1 MNGMTQPSRDYLNE
15 METFLKGIDLSKY
28 RLKYAQIKLVEMDLP
43 RDIQALKSIYEIY
56 WNNKEFLDF
65 DSYYAKYLL
74 AHQVQIEA
82 FRVKT
87 SMCLDCFTRGLKARI
102 YRTWASLITQI
113 HAGYV
118 AEKVFGD
125 GTVEMSV
132 ELDHKKIDIKVNYQG
147 CLINYQVKKESHR
160 PEARVRIASKKIN
173 DGLNL
178 DLFYFV
184 PPRKIFE
191 DPYKLD
197 GTPRKD
203 FERFTDNT
211 QLSLLPN
218 GFVVFN
224 QQTFKEDKELIDSKL
239 ASE

>member
-1 MNGMTQPSRDYLNE
+1 MTQPDTHSLSQ
-15 METFLKGIDLSKY
+15 METFLKGIDLTKY
-28 RLKYAQIKLVEMDLP
+28 RTAYSQIKLVEMDLP
-43 RDIQALKSIYEIY
+43 RNIQALESIYKIY
-56 WNNKEFLDF
+56 WEDRNFLDF
-65 DSYYAKYLL
+65 DLYYSKYLK
-74 AHQVQIEA
+74 AHSKEIEI

-87 SMCLDCFTRGLKARI
+87 TMCKDCFTRGLKARI
-102 YRTWASLITQI
+102 YRTWASIITQI

-118 AEKVFGD
+118 AENIFGD

-132 ELDHKKIDIKVNYQG
+132 ELDHKKVDIKVTYRDFV
-147 CLINYQVKKESHR
+147 INYQVKKESHR
-160 PEARVRIASKKIN
+160 PEARARIASSKIN
-173 DGLNL
+173 EGLNL
-178 DLFYFV
+178 DIFYFV

-203 FERFTDNT
+203 YQRFTDNK

-224 QQTFKEDKELIDSKL
+224 KQTFVEDKSLLDSKL
-239 ASE
+239 ALE